1 MEVIAAKDKVS
12 GLLQNAAAFRGF
24 RAKRRRVLRDDQI
37 NAIQRIS
44 AAVDSTTVNTVQVE
58 QADLAIVHSLSD
70 AYERICCGRFRKLF
84 QVHCVSAYLA
94 VATPILFYDFV
105 TLIAAPLV
113 VPAYFFLL
121 VPIDALI
128 TRAAGNR
135 LFGNDAIMF
144 WIATHLM
151 VRYAAFAGPS
161 YFIARDFRYREFTL
175 LAYIVT
181 GILLLGW
188 PLYHYWEWAAER

>member
-24 RAKRRRVLRDDQI
+24 RAERRRVLRDDQI
-37 NAIQRIS
+37 SAIERVS
-44 AAVDSTTVNTVQVE
+44 AAVDSNPGNTVQVE

-70 AYERICCGRFRKLF
+70 AYEKICCGRFRKLF
-84 QVHCVSAYLA
+84 QVHCVAAYLA

-105 TLIAAPLV
+105 TLIAAPFV
-113 VPAYFFLL
+113 VPVYFFLL

-161 YFIARDFRYREFTL
+161 YFIARDFRYREFTVPP
-175 LAYIVT
+175 YIVT

-188 PLYHYWEWAAER
+188 PLYKYWKWATER